1 MYSLSPK
8 NWLLKVFL
16 IEKLIAEELQVQ
28 RFKSVLVDKEISQMV
43 SKF

>member
-1 MYSLSPK
+1 MFSLSLK

-16 IEKLIAEELQVQ
+16 IEKLIVEELQVQ
-28 RFKSVLVDKEISQMV
+28 RFKSVLVDKEISQKV